1 MDNVIKPDL
10 KLYTEMR
17 PETNSY
23 TEKLNDYAQQY
34 FSVLEKFKQNYVFYH
49 KNPEYQEYQRN
60 FEDNKS
66 QLQSINKHMF
76 LLANSLQVQINRLN
90 AYITDINKK
99 LLDDKI
105 YYKKLTAIYNSI
117 GDKDTSASILIDDYK
132 RTYNEEYLNT
142 FNIFIGI
149 ILASGILFSVFKN
162 SKLNENAVKT
172 VSKVTDLIRS
182 KIPKRS
188 GNSSYNY

>member
-1 MDNVIKPDL
+1 MDNVIKSDL
-10 KLYTEMR
+10 NLYTEMR
-17 PETNSY
+17 PETNTY
-23 TEKLNDYAQQY
+23 TEKLNEYAQQY

-66 QLQSINKHMF
+66 QLQSINKYMF
-76 LLANSLQVQINRLN
+76 LLANSLQAQIDRFNL
-90 AYITDINKK
+90 YITDINKK

-105 YYKKLTAIYNSI
+105 YYEKLTAIYNSL
-117 GDKDTSASILIDDYK
+117 GDKDMSAGILIDDYK
-132 RTYNEEYLNT
+132 HIYNEEYLNT
-142 FNIFIGI
+142 FNLFIGI

-172 VSKVTDLIRS
+172 VSNVTDLIKS
-182 KIPKRS
+182 KIPKRN
-188 GNSSYNY
+188 GSSNNYY

>member
-1 MDNVIKPDL
+1 MDNAIKPDL

-60 FEDNKS
+60 FEENKS
-66 QLQSINKHMF
+66 ELQSINKHMF
-76 LLANSLQVQINRLN
+76 LLANSLQTQIDRLN

-105 YYKKLTAIYNSI
+105 YYEKLTAIYNSL
-117 GDKDTSASILIDDYK
+117 GDKDTSAGILIDDYK

-142 FNIFIGI
+142 FNLFIGI